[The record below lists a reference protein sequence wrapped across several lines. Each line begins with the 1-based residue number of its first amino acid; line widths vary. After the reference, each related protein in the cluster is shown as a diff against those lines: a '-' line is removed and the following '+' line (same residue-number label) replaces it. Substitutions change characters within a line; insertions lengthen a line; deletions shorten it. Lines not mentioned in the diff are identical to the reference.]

1 MAKNGFRVSMAIST
15 SSSRPISGRT
25 TSTRRSDECREHRV
39 LDRLPAP
46 DCKYPRAVARF
57 LKLPPPDAAKRAI
70 LWDNCARYYG
80 LT

>member
-1 MAKNGFRVSMAIST
+1 MTKKAGARPST
-15 SSSRPISGRT
+15 VNIVF
-25 TSTRRSDECREHRV
+25 STDFPH
-39 LDRLPAP
+39 P

-57 LKLPPPDAAKRAI
+57 LELPVPNAAKRAI